1 MSIQKSTKGKLI
13 SKNDFDQMLFERK
26 RKLFEKMMMRNIFL
40 FFLLSFNL
48 IVSQQSGI
56 VTYEYSFHPEKLKT
70 GLEEINNNYKQ
81 SVTLFMKKTE
91 EYAKQHQWILKFT
104 SFEAIYKVED
114 DIIPDDIEDPSAWRI
129 SKWTFGKGIFYQN
142 AKDRYTL
149 NQKEIFNKQYLVK
162 DTIKNDWILSYEKR
176 IIGGYK
182 CYKAVRKNPKNRN
195 FDVIAWYAPEIP
207 VPFGPGRY
215 NGTPG
220 LILELNFGP
229 HSLTMKKI
237 RFENLSIQKP
247 TKGKLINKNDYDQ
260 MLFERKRKLFEKMMM
275 RKRN

>member
-1 MSIQKSTKGKLI
+1 MSIIKILQGYLSVNNLALKINKMKKLI
-13 SKNDFDQMLFERK
+13 FLLYFVFT
-26 RKLFEKMMMRNIFL
+26 LNIF
-40 FFLLSFNL
+40 
-48 IVSQQSGI
+48 SQQNRI
-56 VTYEYSFHPEKLKT
+56 IIYEYSFHPEKLKT
-70 GLEEINNNYKQ
+70 GLEEIDNNYKQ
-81 SVTLFMKKTE
+81 TVTLFMKKTE
-91 EYAKQHQWILKFT
+91 EYAKQHRWILKFT
-104 SFEAIYKVED
+104 LTEAIFKVED

-229 HSLTMKKI
+229 HTLTMKNIKFVTELKI
-237 RFENLSIQKP
+237 KKP
-247 TKGKLINKNDYDQ
+247 VKGQIITMKDYKKMMYDK
-260 MLFERKRKLFEKMMM
+260 KRKLFEKMMM